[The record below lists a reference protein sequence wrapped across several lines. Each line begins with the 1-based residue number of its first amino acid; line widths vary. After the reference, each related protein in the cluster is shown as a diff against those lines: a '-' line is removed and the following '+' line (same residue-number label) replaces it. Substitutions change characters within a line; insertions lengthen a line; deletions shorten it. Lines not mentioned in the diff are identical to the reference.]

1 MAYWTDHNNQRVHNV
16 IIPEAVRIYMC
27 AMEPP
32 PLPPPQIPAQPTL
45 YGGLCS
51 LTPSLR
57 DGNNWMSDVDNEFT
71 YKAGSDGSVKWKRGT
86 FAWIAAS
93 STGTMQ
99 GRAEIPNKH
108 TSLHSFRTESG
119 GILGVMSHLWD
130 PNDTTRTVRLTTDN
144 QTAADTYNG
153 IYIESNSVPG
163 LFFFLKLVHLKGK
176 QPTTGYNPGGGP
188 ADHLTGSLVTN

>member
-1 MAYWTDHNNQRVHNV
+1 MVDHPTRGTCFIPDTQVLPRAPSDTTSMSDTLSGRYRRQYHSPLKLRNIILHSDDVTWPISNCMRVAAYWTDHNNQRVHNV

-27 AMEPP
+27 TMEPL
-32 PLPPPQIPAQPTL
+32 PLPPPQIPAQPTP

-51 LTPSLR
+51 LTSSLR
-57 DGNNWMSDVDNEFT
+57 EGNNWMSDVDNEFT

-99 GRAEIPNKH
+99 GRAEIPSKH

-119 GILGVMSHLWD
+119 GILGVMSHL
-130 PNDTTRTVRLTTDN
+130 
-144 QTAADTYNG
+144 
-153 IYIESNSVPG
+153 
-163 LFFFLKLVHLKGK
+163 
-176 QPTTGYNPGGGP
+176 
-188 ADHLTGSLVTN
+188 